1 MKCLTTSC
9 SALSVLALA
18 TGCGGTNPP
27 PAHAQVAHVNW
38 REAGDPHNL
47 LGGPIVYRVQTI
59 RVAPSGWRVTASV
72 VNRTK
77 EPLRIVYAHEPAG
90 HNAFGIRV
98 GEGAAHALHFKPAVP
113 ILLRPGE
120 GWSGEFSGP
129 ERLPSGTLVHV
140 QFAQFGTLHGD
151 RFTWVTDHA
160 YRVR

>member
-9 SALSVLALA
+9 WALSALALA
-18 TGCGGTNPP
+18 AGCGSSTTP
-27 PAHAQVAHVNW
+27 PAHAQVAQVKW

-47 LGGPIVYRVQTI
+47 LGGPIVFGVRSI
-59 RVAPSGWRVTASV
+59 RIAPSGWSVTASV
-72 VNRTK
+72 ANRTK

-98 GEGAAHALHFKPAVP
+98 GDVPAQARDFHPTVP

-120 GWSGEFSGP
+120 EWQGTFSGP
-129 ERLPSGTLVHV
+129 EGLATGTLVRV
-140 QFAQFGTLHGD
+140 QFGQFGTLHGD